1 MRRLGRNANTVLKAS
16 ARKPEEAVDRVP
28 TEHEEQRE
36 FVWWF
41 RRTYPDVRIF
51 AIPNG
56 GSRSRREGG
65 RLKLEGVS
73 PGVPDLFIP
82 AWLLWIEFK
91 KTKGGSVSAEQ
102 KDWIEYLNLI
112 GHKTFVAKGAEAA
125 KSHVKSVKESEDA

>member
-1 MRRLGRNANTVLKAS
+1 MRRVARNVRAVLKKAEP
-16 ARKPEEAVDRVP
+16 ADRVP

-41 RRTYPDVRIF
+41 RRTYPEVRIF

-56 GSRSRREGG
+56 GARSRREGG

-91 KTKGGSVSAEQ
+91 KSKGGSVSADQ
-102 KDWIEYLNLI
+102 KDWIGYLESI
-112 GHKTFVAKGAEAA
+112 GHKTFVARGADAA
-125 KSHVKSVKESEDA
+125 KKYITKISG